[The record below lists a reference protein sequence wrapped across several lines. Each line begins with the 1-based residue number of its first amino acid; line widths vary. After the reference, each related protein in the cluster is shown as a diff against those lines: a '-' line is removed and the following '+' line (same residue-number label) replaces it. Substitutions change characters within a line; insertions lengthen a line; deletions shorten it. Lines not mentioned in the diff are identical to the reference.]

1 MTSNKRVSYGICD
14 LTSFPDPG
22 ANFRELLPLSF
33 YFGRFHRILESFLY
47 YEGAKNTKGYRTST
61 VWPAGGSN
69 VQFRIFFNTVAIKS
83 SSSKE
88 DSTGTA
94 RGTFPEGS
102 IRNRTIN
109 FPFNV
114 GFRRI
119 AAE

>member
-22 ANFRELLPLSF
+22 ANFRVLLPLPF
-33 YFGRFHRILESFLY
+33 CFGRFDWILESFLY
-47 YEGAKNTKGYRTST
+47 YEGAMNTKGYRTST